1 MRAVKV
7 RAVLKESVCLYKN
20 EPNYNLHSMSVVV
33 RRCYS
38 SERRIPSARS
48 HLLPGGGESPSWT
61 VAAEGGPNST
71 EIDGLSVTML
81 YDVVQNKDSLVY
93 HCHIVLYSKN
103 EPTSCKT
110 KIIKEPSQISVSFCE
125 YKKYPICC
133 SLILSSCYNI
143 KNFLFLTINSWWLT
157 WCSCLVIPRMLEAGG
172 GAGAKELISRD
183 GDTVRWW
190 GRVGRVSFPA

>member
-71 EIDGLSVTML
+71 EKDGLSVTML

-110 KIIKEPSQISVSFCE
+110 KIIKEPEVHRLAYHFV
-125 YKKYPICC
+125 
-133 SLILSSCYNI
+133 NI
-143 KNFLFLTINSWWLT
+143 KNTQYVAPWYYLLAIILKTFYF
-157 WCSCLVIPRMLEAGG
+157 
-172 GAGAKELISRD
+172 
-183 GDTVRWW
+183 
-190 GRVGRVSFPA
+190 